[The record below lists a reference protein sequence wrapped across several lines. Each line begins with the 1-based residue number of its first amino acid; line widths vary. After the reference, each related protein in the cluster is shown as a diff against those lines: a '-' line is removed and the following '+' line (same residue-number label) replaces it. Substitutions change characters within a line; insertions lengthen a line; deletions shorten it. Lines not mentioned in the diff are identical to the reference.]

1 MEREQREQR
10 GRRAAR
16 GLVCALLMLTSGAL
30 AARQAPHPTGKVPIT
45 TPSDEARE
53 LYLRARDLAEKLR
66 VTDAHRVYEQAV
78 AKDPS
83 FALAYVGLANTAGT
97 TKEFIDATNRA
108 ASVDANLSEGE
119 RLIVNGLDAGLKG
132 DPARV
137 LASYRSL
144 VRLFPEDERAHML
157 LGVAHF
163 GRQEYEDAISEFG
176 KAIAIN
182 AAFSSPYNQLG
193 YAYRFIGKY
202 DEAEKAFKK
211 YIELIPG
218 DPNPYDSY
226 AELLM
231 KTGRF
236 DESIASYEKAL
247 AIDGHFL
254 NSFVGIGND
263 YLFMDKP
270 EQARAAFGRMAA
282 AARTTGERRQA
293 HFWMAASYVHEGATD
308 NALAELKKEYAL
320 ADAEHDAA
328 SMSGD
333 LTVMGDVLREAGR
346 YDEAL
351 AKYADAVSVIDG
363 SQVPAEVKE
372 ATHRNHLFEQARVA
386 AVRGDVATAKA
397 REAAYAAQVLP
408 RRAPFE
414 LRQQHEIAGLIAL
427 AEKRP
432 SAAAEEFSRANQL
445 DPRILYMTAV
455 ALRQAGDAS
464 RASAAAL
471 KAASFNS
478 LNFNFAYVRA
488 KARQSVGS
496 SDAGYSSRSV
506 GIGSTGVARYAGMVL
521 ASMPMAVRSSATAAY
536 ADASVPVNPE
546 DRRAEDAAQRYRSG
560 RRRETM
566 SSAPS
571 NEIIR
576 PDGDCT

>member
-1 MEREQREQR
+1 MQRGLRGQR
-10 GRRAAR
+10 GRRATR
-16 GLVCALLMLTSGAL
+16 GLVCVLLMLSSGAL
-30 AARQAPHPTGKVPIT
+30 AARQAPRPAGKVPIT
-45 TPSDEARE
+45 TSSDEARG

-97 TKEFIDATNRA
+97 TKEFIDATKRA
-108 ASVDANLSEGE
+108 ASVAGNVSEGE
-119 RLIVNGLDAGLKG
+119 HLIVKGLEAGLKG
-132 DPARV
+132 DPAQV
-137 LASYRSL
+137 LASYTSL
-144 VRLFPEDERAHML
+144 VRLFPDDERAHML
-157 LGVAHF
+157 LGAAHF
-163 GRQEYEDAISEFG
+163 GRQEYEDAIREFG

-182 AAFSSPYNQLG
+182 PSFSPPYNQLG
-193 YAYRFIGKY
+193 YAYRFIDKY

-211 YIELIPG
+211 YIELIPD

-236 DESIASYEKAL
+236 EDSIASYEKAL

-270 EQARAAFGRMAA
+270 EQARAAFAKMAA

-308 NALAELKKEYAL
+308 QAIAELKKEYAL

-328 SMSGD
+328 SMAGD
-333 LTVMGDVLREAGR
+333 LTLMGDVLREAGR
-346 YDEAL
+346 YDDAL
-351 AKYADAVSVIDG
+351 AKYADAVSAIDG
-363 SQVPAEVKE
+363 SQVPVEVKE

-397 REAAYAAQVLP
+397 SEAAYAAQVTP

-432 SAAAEEFSRANQL
+432 SAAAEEFSRANQQ
-445 DPRILYMTAV
+445 DPRILYLTAV
-455 ALRQAGDAS
+455 ALRQAGDA
-464 RASAAAL
+464 RASAAAS

-478 LNFNFAYVRA
+478 LNFNFAYIRA

-496 SDAGYSSRSV
+496 S
-506 GIGSTGVARYAGMVL
+506 
-521 ASMPMAVRSSATAAY
+521 
-536 ADASVPVNPE
+536 AD
-546 DRRAEDAAQRYRSG
+546 
-560 RRRETM
+560 
-566 SSAPS
+566 
-571 NEIIR
+571 
-576 PDGDCT
+576 